1 VQREAYEKNLCSVES
16 LNMWIGATIPI
27 VPTIIQGFQPSFLRG
42 VILRIRKKSIVAI
55 NSIVLESVSKIFRHR
70 PALFN
75 WMGKERSG
83 ETRALDEVSLSV
95 ACGKV
100 LVLLGPNGSGKTT
113 TLKLVST
120 MLLPDR
126 GRVLVKGADTRTQ
139 PDQVRKHVGFAVAT
153 ERSFFPRL
161 SARENLDFFAALD
174 DVPRRWRAPRIQALL
189 ERTGLVEA
197 ADTLVMKFSSGMY
210 QRLGIARALI
220 KQPSIL
226 LLDEPTRSLDPVA
239 ATHFWNLV
247 RELPAHGST
256 VMLAT
261 HSFSEA
267 AAVGDSVAVLH
278 RGRTAAS
285 RTMSGSVEELRSFY
299 FQATGEVDDARELVA
314 RGWQRN
320 SPLCWTKCGRL
331 RGAIF

>member
-1 VQREAYEKNLCSVES
+1 
-16 LNMWIGATIPI
+16 MD
-27 VPTIIQGFQPSFLRG
+27 
-42 VILRIRKKSIVAI
+42 SIA
-55 NSIVLESVSKIFRHR
+55 LESVSKVFRHR

-83 ETRALDEVSLSV
+83 ETRALDDISLSV
-95 ACGKV
+95 ASGKV

-120 MLLPDR
+120 MLLPDA
-126 GRVLVKGADTRTQ
+126 GRVLVEGADTRSQ
-139 PDQVRKHVGFAVAT
+139 ADQVRKHVGFAVAT

-174 DVPRRWRAPRIQALL
+174 DVPRSLRAPRIQVLL
-189 ERTGLVEA
+189 ERVGLVEA

-220 KQPSIL
+220 KEPSIL
-226 LLDEPTRSLDPVA
+226 LLDEPTRSLDPAA

-247 RELPAHGST
+247 RELAAHGST

-261 HSFSEA
+261 HSFGEA
-267 AAVGDSVAVLH
+267 ATVGDGVAVLH
-278 RGRTAAS
+278 HGRLAAS
-285 RTMSGSVEELRSFY
+285 RTISGDVEGLRSLY
-299 FQATGEVDDARELVA
+299 FEATGEMDETRELVS
-314 RGWQRN
+314 RGR
-320 SPLCWTKCGRL
+320 R
-331 RGAIF
+331 

>member
-1 VQREAYEKNLCSVES
+1 
-16 LNMWIGATIPI
+16 MD
-27 VPTIIQGFQPSFLRG
+27 
-42 VILRIRKKSIVAI
+42 
-55 NSIVLESVSKIFRHR
+55 SIVLESVSKIFRHR

-75 WMGKERSG
+75 WMGRERGG
-83 ETRALDEVSLSV
+83 ETRALDNISLTVGS
-95 ACGKV
+95 GRV

-120 MLLPDR
+120 MLLPDA
-126 GRVLVKGADTRTQ
+126 GHVLVEGADTRTR
-139 PDQVRKHVGFAVAT
+139 PNQVRKQVGFAIAN

-174 DVPRRWRAPRIQALL
+174 DVPRSSRAEWIQATL

-197 ADTLVMKFSSGMY
+197 TDTLVMKFSSGMY

-226 LLDEPTRSLDPVA
+226 LLDEPTRSLDPA
-239 ATHFWNLV
+239 AANHFWNLV
-247 RELPAHGST
+247 RELPEQGCT

-278 RGRTAAS
+278 RGALAAS
-285 RTMSGSVEELRSFY
+285 GRLSGDVEELRAFY
-299 FQATGEVDDARELVA
+299 FQATGEMDETMELVT
-314 RGWQRN
+314 RRW
-320 SPLCWTKCGRL
+320 
-331 RGAIF
+331 

>member
-1 VQREAYEKNLCSVES
+1 
-16 LNMWIGATIPI
+16 MWIGATMPI

-126 GRVLVKGADTRTQ
+126 GRVLIEGADTCLRAGT
-139 PDQVRKHVGFAVAT
+139 VRKHAGFAVAN

-161 SARENLDFFAALD
+161 SARGNLDFFASLEN
-174 DVPRRWRAPRIQALL
+174 VPAKIRPARIQAMV
-189 ERTGLVEA
+189 ERTGLQDA
-197 ADTLVMKFSSGMY
+197 ANTLVMKFSSGMY
-210 QRLGIARALI
+210 QRLGNSRALI
-220 KQPSIL
+220 KQASVIL
-226 LLDEPTRSLDPVA
+226 LD
-239 ATHFWNLV
+239 
-247 RELPAHGST
+247 
-256 VMLAT
+256 
-261 HSFSEA
+261 
-267 AAVGDSVAVLH
+267 
-278 RGRTAAS
+278 
-285 RTMSGSVEELRSFY
+285 
-299 FQATGEVDDARELVA
+299 
-314 RGWQRN
+314 
-320 SPLCWTKCGRL
+320 
-331 RGAIF
+331 

>member
-1 VQREAYEKNLCSVES
+1 
-16 LNMWIGATIPI
+16 MD
-27 VPTIIQGFQPSFLRG
+27 
-42 VILRIRKKSIVAI
+42 
-55 NSIVLESVSKIFRHR
+55 SIVLESVSKIFRHR

-95 ACGKV
+95 ASGKI

-120 MLLPDR
+120 MLLPDA
-126 GRVLVKGADTRTQ
+126 GRVVVEEADTRTQ
-139 PDQVRKHVGFAVAT
+139 PGQVRKHVGFAVAT

-174 DVPRRWRAPRIQALL
+174 DVPRQVRAARIQSLL
-189 ERTGLVEA
+189 ERTGLLEA
-197 ADTLVMKFSSGMY
+197 SDTLVMKFSSGMY

-220 KQPSIL
+220 KQPSVL
-226 LLDEPTRSLDPVA
+226 LLDEPTRSLDPAA

-261 HSFSEA
+261 HSFGEA
-267 AAVGDSVAVLH
+267 AAVGDSVVVLH
-278 RGRTAAS
+278 RGRIAAS
-285 RTMSGSVEELRSFY
+285 RTISGNVEELRSFY
-299 FQATGEVDDARELVA
+299 FEATGEMDEATELVA
-314 RGWQRN
+314 RVWR
-320 SPLCWTKCGRL
+320 
-331 RGAIF
+331 